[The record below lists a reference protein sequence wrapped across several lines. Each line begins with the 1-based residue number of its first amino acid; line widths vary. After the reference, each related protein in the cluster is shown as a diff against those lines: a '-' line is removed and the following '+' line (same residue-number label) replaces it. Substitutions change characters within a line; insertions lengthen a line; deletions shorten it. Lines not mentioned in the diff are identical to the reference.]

1 MAEDNEAGLD
11 GARERLAA
19 EDLAVAA
26 LLAAGDPAAELA
38 VRALAINR
46 GTWRGRLWG
55 SRGRCWTASALFPAG
70 CFGAPERGVMPGRRS
85 GRAKPA

>member
-1 MAEDNEAGLD
+1 MTEDKDTGLN

-38 VRALAINR
+38 VRALAINGGSLAR
-46 GTWRGRLWG
+46 ALVAVARALLDRERYV
-55 SRGRCWTASALFPAG
+55 SRGLL
-70 CFGAPERGVMPGRRS
+70 RGS
-85 GRAKPA
+85 